1 MTTAQSPVRRSQ
13 IDRDVTQ
20 LLLVGHAVLVVFTLL
35 ILGGIV
41 GYQQDL
47 ESRCRYH
54 DLDCSNP
61 WVAAATWIALVGS
74 GLALILDFVVAIRRM
89 MKRRRAVNV
98 PLLGCVAQVAVIVA
112 MVVVAYWS
120 GR

>member
-1 MTTAQSPVRRSQ
+1 MTTAQPPDRRTKV
-13 IDRDVTQ
+13 DRDVTQ
-20 LLLVGHAVLVVFTLL
+20 LLLIGHVALALFTLL
-35 ILGGIV
+35 ILADIV
-41 GYQQDL
+41 DYQQDL

-61 WVAAATWIALVGS
+61 WVAAATWIAWVGS
-74 GLALILDFVVAIRRM
+74 GLVLILDFVVATMRM

-98 PLLGCVAQVAVIVA
+98 PLLGCVGQVAVVVA
-112 MVVVAYWS
+112 MVVVAHWS